1 MLGVI
6 PAAGLG
12 KRMRPLTDDLPKPL
26 LPVLNKPIIEH
37 VIEHMRAVDVE
48 RIVVVIGYLGD
59 KIKERLKAYDDTDI
73 DIKFV
78 KQEKLDGTV
87 SAIKLAEKYIDE
99 DFVVMWGDNFFRG
112 NLNDLISS
120 HVEKQAKISVM
131 LEKAEK
137 GARAYI
143 ERGRIVRVEERPKTA
158 GGYAFAGVYVF
169 NPGIFDFVDEVKK
182 SEAGEYE
189 ISDLLQI
196 AIDNG
201 ENINYAWLEGWR
213 INVTTPLDLLKA
225 NLKALD
231 YEGKPF
237 FVGKDCRIEGKVVRS
252 VIGNHVELK
261 GKAVNSLIMDWSFVY
276 GEIINVIVR
285 TKGTVCGNYH
295 CSTSIPCVI

>member
-6 PAAGLG
+6 PAAGWG

-37 VIEHMRAVDVE
+37 VIDSMRAGGIE
-48 RIVVVIGYLGD
+48 KIVVIIGYLGD
-59 KIKERLKAYDDTDI
+59 RVKEKLKAYDDAGV

-78 KQEKLDGTV
+78 RQEKLDGTV

-112 NLNDLISS
+112 NLNDLVSS

-169 NPGIFDFVDEVKK
+169 SPQIFDFIDEVKE
-182 SEAGEYE
+182 SEVGEYE
-189 ISDLLQI
+189 ISDLLQL
-196 AIDNG
+196 AIDRG
-201 ENINYAWLEGWR
+201 ENINYVWLKGWR
-213 INVTTPLDLLKA
+213 INVTTPSDLLKA

-231 YEGKPF
+231 FEGKPF
-237 FVGKDCRIEGKVVRS
+237 LVGEGCKIEGTLVRS
-252 VIGNHVELK
+252 VVGNYVELK
-261 GKAVNSLIMDWSFVY
+261 GRAVNSLIMDWCDVD
-276 GEIINVIVR
+276 GEIVN
-285 TKGTVCGNYH
+285 T
-295 CSTSIPCVI
+295 